1 MGRQQDN
8 EEKESRFVWTLNL
21 TCLLTSKQKHH
32 LKYLHESGYQGKG
45 RAGDINLGHMHM
57 DDI

>member
-1 MGRQQDN
+1 MGRKQDN
-8 EEKESRFVWTLNL
+8 EEKESSFVWTLNL
-21 TCLLTSKQKHH
+21 TYLLTSKQKCH
-32 LKYLHESGYQGKG
+32 LKYLHESGCQGKG